1 MTGASKQ
8 EPASA
13 PSRDATQASCDEIPA
28 PLPESFSRMTLPPG
42 NPSPVVAVAPANT
55 NPDGAGKTDEGAASS
70 ASAKAKSTKPKKKKR
85 KATQQPNNVRK
96 LRQAAMMSK
105 AELARRA
112 SVSPLT
118 INRVENG
125 WPCRMDTKRKILEA
139 LGLSPSAREEV
150 FGPEPEAS

>member
-1 MTGASKQ
+1 
-8 EPASA
+8 
-13 PSRDATQASCDEIPA
+13 
-28 PLPESFSRMTLPPG
+28 
-42 NPSPVVAVAPANT
+42 
-55 NPDGAGKTDEGAASS
+55 
-70 ASAKAKSTKPKKKKR
+70 
-85 KATQQPNNVRK
+85 
-96 LRQAAMMSK
+96 MSK

-150 FGPEPEAS
+150 FGPEPDPSSAAQVWYRPGASQHKTNPRSAFTRRVLDALQH

>member
-13 PSRDATQASCDEIPA
+13 PPGDATQASCDEIPA
-28 PLPESFSRMTLPPG
+28 PLPESITRMSLPPAG
-42 NPSPVVAVAPANT
+42 PSPSATVAPANT
-55 NPDGAGKTDEGAASS
+55 NPDGAGQAGKADAAASS
-70 ASAKAKSTKPKKKKR
+70 TAKTKSKPKKKRR
-85 KATQQPNNVRK
+85 KSTQQPNNVRK